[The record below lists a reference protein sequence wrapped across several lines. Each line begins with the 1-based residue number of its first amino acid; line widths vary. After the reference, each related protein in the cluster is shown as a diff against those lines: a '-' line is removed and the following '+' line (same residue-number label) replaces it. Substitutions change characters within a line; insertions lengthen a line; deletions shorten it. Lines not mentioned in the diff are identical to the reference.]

1 MTEQTDARTTDE
13 TSGSPPRSTVFV
25 APDGISPEA
34 LTRIATLPHY
44 FSTIDAQAVI
54 AKLATFT
61 PSLDFRLTQAGR
73 TADGRLW
80 RCPAALVHHLSK
92 LDVLSTS
99 AFLNDWNSRTGF
111 INFADSA
118 ASIGD
123 LIFQMKQLAASAL
136 QRDERLY
143 LMILTLPAAT

>member
-1 MTEQTDARTTDE
+1 MTEQTDATAIEE
-13 TSGSPPRSTVFV
+13 TSGAPPRSTVFV
-25 APDGISPEA
+25 APEGISPEV
-34 LTRIATLPHY
+34 LTRISALPHY
-44 FSTIDAQAVI
+44 CSTIDAQAVI

-61 PSLDFRLTQAGR
+61 PSLDLRLTQTGR
-73 TADGRLW
+73 TADGKLW

-123 LIFQMKQLAASAL
+123 LIFQMKQLAAIAL

-143 LMILTLPAAT
+143 LLILTLPASV